1 MIIPRFPESSTRKVI
16 KILINQSKMA
26 PEDQEQRKQSIS
38 GTLSSD
44 LSEMQKKYIT
54 ELKDGM
60 PDYIDKIL
68 KEKLPPGP

>member
-1 MIIPRFPESSTRKVI
+1 
-16 KILINQSKMA
+16 MA